1 MLLSDRVFGP
11 TCLTETVYQE
21 GAKEVALSALTGING
36 NKSMISVSIIIYV
49 YKIEWLISIIF
60 YLFGV

>member
-1 MLLSDRVFGP
+1 MFLFVLLSDRVFGP

-36 NKSMISVSIIIYV
+36 NNKSMISSLNYNLYV
-49 YKIEWLISIIF
+49 
-60 YLFGV
+60 